1 MRRSRGV
8 LLVVSIVVFN
18 LIVLSLFQFTPIDDY
33 VIGNKYIDSIKQLL
47 IKYQPDSPS
56 SLFSSWSLSN
66 DAAFALSMN
75 HEKEISFHNE
85 VATAVDKDK
94 SSNALYD
101 QLDSTTTKASQFDII
116 DIPNDIPLAYQPFD
130 PRFTLGLLLKYVNEQ
145 DNRVL
150 ELPSFH
156 WSDFVDMSPLENQL
170 FHNTNNLDNNQQE
183 RLNCKDFDATKKNP
197 RINQK
202 NMLLPT
208 QQYCIDDDQIDT
220 ILNDQELYSKY
231 DSYVIEQLKEIKQQN
246 SPISIGFHIFNFP
259 GRNAKKYRPILGK
272 AYVYEFM
279 KNPSTLTM
287 LLPTTDQ
294 EQQGL
299 QMMYQMPVNQQTR
312 NKISNTNQIFKLG
325 ITIDLKQ
332 ELNKLINSNK
342 PEKLTTLTYEKHLSH
357 DSFVDNTPAII
368 MSMEQQS
375 QAQPLNQTDT
385 NYLNTLK
392 FSLLYENPEKYFHE
406 ANILTREANFALGGH
421 YDWRFM
427 NGIIN
432 NTPQLTV
439 SINQLIKSWFR
450 LTNQFGLNTWI
461 AHGSLLSWYWNGL
474 QFPWDSDIDVQMP
487 IMDLH
492 KLSRHLNQSVI
503 VDFGH
508 DINNIR
514 LGRYFLDCSSII
526 SQRTRG
532 NGNNNIDARFIDMDT
547 GLYIDIT
554 GLALS
559 NTKAPARFNKLL
571 HLSPN
576 NGELAR
582 ENSRDATISE
592 LTRNEFLQ
600 VYNCRNNHF
609 TRLEELSPIRLSLVE
624 GEFGYIPNE
633 FESILKTEYNEK
645 SINNK
650 DYNGFVFLPKLRI
663 WVKKKPIIN
672 FVAAKEEKEQQQE
685 QQQQQQQN
693 ESPKK
698 TISIITID
706 LSDEEYSQYLLE
718 NQSELISY
726 LITSN
731 VTLFH
736 QDELVH
742 YFNGRSA
749 KSLFFTEKEL
759 QQQQEDQQSQV
770 ILKKGLI
777 QDLSQDLF
785 KFNSFQ
791 SNYNYIDKLKEIK
804 LLLGEKQEKQNS
816 DDNNS
821 DGYGDNDDPLNRNE
835 IVNGIN

>member
-1 MRRSRGV
+1 MFIIRRSRGIL
-8 LLVVSIVVFN
+8 LLVSMVVFN
-18 LIVLSLFQFTPIDDY
+18 LIALSLFQFTPIDDY
-33 VIGNKYIDSIKQLL
+33 VIGNKYIDNIKQLL
-47 IKYQPDSPS
+47 INYQPDSPS

-66 DAAFALSMN
+66 DAGFALSMN
-75 HEKEISFHNE
+75 HDKEIAFHNQ
-85 VATAVDKDK
+85 VASAADNHEST
-94 SSNALYD
+94 NELYN
-101 QLDSTTTKASQFDII
+101 QLDSTTVKASQFNVI

-130 PRFTLGLLLKYVNEQ
+130 PRFTLGLILNYINEQ
-145 DNRVL
+145 ENKDL

-156 WSDFVDMSPLENQL
+156 WSDFVDMSPLEDQF
-170 FHNTNNLDNNQQE
+170 FHDENDIENYQKKK
-183 RLNCKDFDATKKNP
+183 LNCKDFDATKKNP

-202 NMLLPT
+202 NMLFPT
-208 QQYCIDDDQIDT
+208 KEYCIDDDEIDN
-220 ILNDQELYSKY
+220 ILNDQEQLSSY
-231 DSYVIEQLKEIKQQN
+231 DSYVVEQLKKIKQQN
-246 SPISIGFHIFNFP
+246 SPMSLGFHIFEFP

-287 LLPTTDQ
+287 LLPTTNQ
-294 EQQGL
+294 EQQGF
-299 QMMYQMPVNQQTR
+299 QMMYQMPVNQQNR
-312 NKISNTNQIFKLG
+312 NKISNSNQIFKLG
-325 ITIDLKQ
+325 VSIDLKQ
-332 ELNKLINSNK
+332 ELNELITSNK
-342 PEKLTTLTYEKHLSH
+342 PQKLTSLTYEKHLSH
-357 DSFVDNTPAII
+357 DMFVDNSPAII
-368 MSMEQQS
+368 MSMQQ
-375 QAQPLNQTDT
+375 QLQTQPLNQTDT
-385 NYLNTLK
+385 NYLNSLK
-392 FSLLYENPEKYFHE
+392 FSLLYENPGKYFHE

-432 NTPQLTV
+432 NTPQLSV

-487 IMDLH
+487 ILDLH
-492 KLSRHLNQSVI
+492 KLSRYLNQSVI

-514 LGRYFLDCSSII
+514 LGRYFLDCSSLI
-526 SQRTRG
+526 SQRVRG

-559 NTKAPARFNKLL
+559 NTMAPARYNHLL
-571 HLSPN
+571 HSSPN

-592 LTRNEFLQ
+592 LARNEFLQ

-609 TRLEELSPIRLSLVE
+609 SRLEELSPIRLSLVE

-633 FESILKTEYNEK
+633 FESILKIEYNEK

-663 WVKKKPIIN
+663 WVKKKPIVN
-672 FVAAKEEKEQQQE
+672 FVAAKEEKEQQQKPN
-685 QQQQQQQN
+685 Q
-693 ESPKK
+693 SSKK
-698 TISIITID
+698 TADVITID
-706 LSDEEYSQYLLE
+706 LTDEEYSQYLLE

-749 KSLFFTEKEL
+749 KSLFFTDEESQQVQEEL
-759 QQQQEDQQSQV
+759 QSQL

-791 SNYNYIDKLKEIK
+791 SNYNYADKLNKIK
-804 LLLGEKQEKQNS
+804 LLLGEKQQQQNN
-816 DDNNS
+816 DDSNS
-821 DGYGDNDDPLNRNE
+821 KNSSGDNDDPLNRNE
-835 IVNGIN
+835 IVNEIN